1 MDTSAYPLSSSRFP
15 IADAL
20 AHGVLL
26 HRDGR
31 IMFANQAFSR
41 LTGYAPD
48 ELVELD
54 FWTLFPP
61 GLKEQVCGQG
71 QAGAAPARYETLL
84 QLRGGEARWVELTLA
99 QKEIQGADTTLCSLI
114 DITERRRA
122 REALSQ
128 VHAELKAQFELSTTE
143 LQQAKAR
150 LEDDLARREAAELE
164 LLKRYAE
171 LTELNCLLHDTQQ
184 QLVQSEKL
192 ASIGQLAAGVAHEIN
207 NPIGY
212 VRSNIG
218 SLQDYVTRLFEV
230 LDAYQA
236 EEAALPEA
244 ARANINKAKQAA
256 DFDYLRDD
264 IQDLIRESAEGTERV
279 RKIVQ
284 DLRDFSRSDTG
295 QQWQAADLH
304 QGLESTLNIASNEI
318 KYRADVVREYGQL
331 PLVECLPSQLNQV
344 FMNLFVERG
353 PGDSRRASRHPAH
366 PHRPRRRAGLD
377 RDRGQRLRHRPR
389 GPGPHLRPLLHHQ
402 AGGQGHR
409 PRAGPVLRHHPE
421 TPRHDHRQQHPRQ
434 RNHLPHHPP
443 RASTCRVRKPS
454 MTATPTSP
462 AEAAAFTI
470 LCVDDEPNIL
480 SALRRLFRPQGYA
493 VRVANGGVEGLAVL
507 DAEQV
512 DLIISDMRMPGM
524 DGAAFLA
531 EARKRQPDAVRLLLT
546 GYADMGSTIDAI
558 NGGQIAR
565 YISKPWNDQDVL
577 LTVREALERQRPPE
591 REDPPRSPHQGPERR
606 AEQPSTPASN
616 RRSRRAPPSCE
627 RPREAQAELPDLDP
641 GVLQPHR
648 AARGRHRLGHSR
660 RVADVARKLAVKL
673 GLKPNDVQD
682 VMLAGLLHDVGKIGL
697 PDELLAKPAV
707 PHERRRT
714 GDLAQAPHR
723 RPERPDGPGEHCARR
738 ATVHPQPPRAL
749 GRPGLPGPPV
759 GAGHPVWRADHRG
772 GQRLRRAAGR
782 AVLAAPPQA
791 GGGHRLDPA
800 EPRQTLLPPGGGR
813 LPRGD
818 GRERPGLA
826 GVATRSSTAPSGR
839 AWCWP
844 ATW

>member
-48 ELVELD
+48 ELVKLD

-304 QGLESTLNIASNEI
+304 QGLESTLNIANNEI

-344 FMNLFVERG
+344 FMNLFVNAAQAIPDGRRG
-353 PGDSRRASRHPAH
+353 TLRIRTGHDGEQVWIEIEDNGCGIAPEALARIFDPFFTTKPVGKGTGLGLALSYGIIQKHHGTITASSAPGN
-366 PHRPRRRAGLD
+366 G
-377 RDRGQRLRHRPR
+377 
-389 GPGPHLRPLLHHQ
+389 
-402 AGGQGHR
+402 
-409 PRAGPVLRHHPE
+409 
-421 TPRHDHRQQHPRQ
+421 T
-434 RNHLPHHPP
+434 
-443 RASTCRVRKPS
+443 
-454 MTATPTSP
+454 
-462 AEAAAFTI
+462 
-470 LCVDDEPNIL
+470 
-480 SALRRLFRPQGYA
+480 LFRITLP
-493 VRVANGGVEGLAVL
+493 V
-507 DAEQV
+507 
-512 DLIISDMRMPGM
+512 
-524 DGAAFLA
+524 
-531 EARKRQPDAVRLLLT
+531 
-546 GYADMGSTIDAI
+546 
-558 NGGQIAR
+558 
-565 YISKPWNDQDVL
+565 
-577 LTVREALERQRPPE
+577 
-591 REDPPRSPHQGPERR
+591 HQ
-606 AEQPSTPASN
+606 
-616 RRSRRAPPSCE
+616 
-627 RPREAQAELPDLDP
+627 
-641 GVLQPHR
+641 
-648 AARGRHRLGHSR
+648 
-660 RVADVARKLAVKL
+660 
-673 GLKPNDVQD
+673 
-682 VMLAGLLHDVGKIGL
+682 
-697 PDELLAKPAV
+697 
-707 PHERRRT
+707 
-714 GDLAQAPHR
+714 
-723 RPERPDGPGEHCARR
+723 
-738 ATVHPQPPRAL
+738 
-749 GRPGLPGPPV
+749 
-759 GAGHPVWRADHRG
+759 
-772 GQRLRRAAGR
+772 
-782 AVLAAPPQA
+782 
-791 GGGHRLDPA
+791 PA
-800 EPRQTLLPPGGGR
+800 EPGTP
-813 LPRGD
+813 
-818 GRERPGLA
+818 E
-826 GVATRSSTAPSGR
+826 
-839 AWCWP
+839 
-844 ATW
+844 